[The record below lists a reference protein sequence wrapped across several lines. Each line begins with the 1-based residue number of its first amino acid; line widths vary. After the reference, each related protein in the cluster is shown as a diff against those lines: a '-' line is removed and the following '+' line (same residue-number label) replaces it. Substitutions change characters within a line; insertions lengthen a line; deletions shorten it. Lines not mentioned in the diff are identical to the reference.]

1 MRLHPFSED
10 RFAGTITGVEGSFVT
25 VALPSAGGLAR
36 STLGQR
42 LGKGEV
48 GEFLIVEVGGLA
60 VFGRLIDVAWGRA
73 STRTPI
79 DSPDRI
85 AEGRMQLLSTISPH
99 GVQRG
104 VEQYP
109 RLGDRV
115 FVAGDEVIKT
125 VIAVGSNGNE
135 VQDVSMGH
143 LSVGDQIEVRVPVQ
157 KLFGR
162 HLAVVGATGSGKS
175 WTLAHLV
182 ESVRQKHGKMVL
194 IDATGEFH
202 TLKESV
208 RHLALGN
215 LDEEPSAT
223 LVTLPHW
230 LMREQ
235 DRNAFITPSS
245 GSQVPKLRAA
255 IRSLRLV
262 ELLRRAGWTGRV
274 PLVQENGL
282 LIKANMPRED
292 YDKAMAHFS
301 REIEDPHSVF
311 SLPLLARQVLNEC
324 LWPPK
329 GGGTSHFGDTNQ
341 NDQGYVSSLV
351 SRIEDLV
358 QTPEIMNVI
367 SGQDDHKQLMDEIE
381 KWLADGDDSI
391 LRISLRN
398 LTFSHSLREIVVNI
412 VGHRLLK
419 DARAGS
425 FKNRPLVVALD
436 EAHQFFNVTI
446 GDDVSSAK
454 LDAFDLIAKEGR
466 KYGLTVCMATQRPGD
481 LPTGVLS
488 QVGMMIVHR
497 LADGRDRQR
506 VEEAAAEIDLSA
518 TRLLPGLVPG
528 EALFMG
534 VDFPVPVSVRVTKPA
549 TPPESAG
556 PKFSTGWTPAPQS
569 PSEPEMEEKPRIS
582 GTLAATPAA

>member
-1 MRLHPFSED
+1 MKHHLFGEE
-10 RFAGTITGVEGSFVT
+10 RFAGTVTGVEGSFVT
-25 VALPSAGGLAR
+25 VALPAAGGLAR
-36 STLGQR
+36 SMLGQR

-48 GEFLIVEVGGLA
+48 GEFLIVEVGGLGI
-60 VFGRLIDVAWGRA
+60 FGRLIDVAWGR
-73 STRTPI
+73 SSSRSPI
-79 DSPDRI
+79 AAEDRI
-85 AEGRMQLLSTISPH
+85 AEGRMQLLSTVGLH
-99 GVQRG
+99 GAQRG

-115 FVAGDEVIKT
+115 FVASDEAIKK
-125 VIAVGSNGNE
+125 VIAVGSSGSE
-135 VQDVSMGH
+135 VQNVLMGH

-175 WTLAHLV
+175 WTLAHLA
-182 ESVRQKHGKMVL
+182 ESVREQHGKMVL

-202 TLKESV
+202 TLNNSV
-208 RHLALGN
+208 RHLAFGN
-215 LDEEPSAT
+215 LDEEPNAT

-262 ELLRRAGWTGRV
+262 ELLRQAGWTERL
-274 PLVQENGL
+274 PMVQADGL
-282 LIKANMPRED
+282 LVKASRPREA
-292 YDKAMAHFS
+292 YDKAVAHFNKP
-301 REIEDPHSVF
+301 IENPHSAF
-311 SLPLLARQVLNEC
+311 SLHLLAKQVLNEC
-324 LWPPK
+324 LWPAKASNP
-329 GGGTSHFGDTNQ
+329 SHFGDPNQ
-341 NDQGYVSSLV
+341 TEQGYVSSLV

-367 SGQDDHKQLMDEIE
+367 SGQDQSRRLMDEMDD
-381 KWLADGDDSI
+381 WLATGKESI

-398 LTFSHSLREIVVNI
+398 LTFSHSLREIIVNI
-412 VGHRLLK
+412 IGHRLLK
-419 DARAGS
+419 SAREGR
-425 FKNRPLVVALD
+425 FRERPLVVALD

-518 TRLLPGLVPG
+518 TKLLPGLVPG

-534 VDFPVPVSVRVTKPA
+534 VDFPVPVSVRVTQPA
-549 TPPESAG
+549 SPPESAG
-556 PKFSTGWTPAPQS
+556 PRFSTGWVPPS
-569 PSEPEMEEKPRIS
+569 PRAE
-582 GTLAATPAA
+582 A